1 MKKLDLGQSI
11 TTLANIGVIAGIVF
25 LAVELQQNNEL
36 LRVEVEL
43 SRNAGIAELFTGLAE
58 SPELTTVLAKY
69 QRDEELTPGEQLQLH
84 SLAHGILVSFSGVYS
99 QTEAGRIDET
109 SLARW
114 GLIFNRYPVGGVALL
129 ADHWDASKDY
139 LDPEFVRYMEE
150 NIVNER

>member
-1 MKKLDLGQSI
+1 MKKIDLGQSI
-11 TTLANIGVIAGIVF
+11 TILANIGVVAGIAF

-43 SRNAGIAELFTGLAE
+43 SRNDRIAESFYRFSE
-58 SPELTTVLAKY
+58 SPELATVLAKY

-84 SLAHGILVSFSGVYS
+84 SLAHGILVSFSWVYS

-114 GLIFNRYPVGGVALL
+114 GLIFNHYPLGGVALL

-139 LDPEFVRYMEE
+139 FDPNFVEWMEE
-150 NIVNER
+150 TVVNR